1 MPRSLKKGVFVD
13 DHLLEKVLELNAK
26 GEKRLIKTWS
36 RRSTIVPEMVGHT
49 IAVYNG
55 KQHVPVYITENMV
68 GHKLGSSPPPGP
80 TGGTAKRPRPPRRS
94 SHGSES
100 DRPIRAHLPA
110 EGPPGGGPD
119 PGKSPEEARNI
130 LRYTN
135 KRGAYFVAKVLES
148 AAANAVNNHDMLEDR
163 LYVKAAYVDE
173 GPALKRVLPRARGR
187 ADIIKKRTS
196 HITVILGEKHGK

>member
-68 GHKLGSSPPPGP
+68 GHKLGSSPHPDLPGARQR
-80 TGGTAKRPRPPRRS
+80 GQGHQEEVAMEAKAIARYVRISPRKVRLVV
-94 SHGSES
+94 
-100 DRPIRAHLPA
+100 DLIR
-110 EGPPGGGPD
+110 
-119 PGKSPEEARNI
+119 GKSPRRPATSCATPTSGGL
-130 LRYTN
+130 LR
-135 KRGAYFVAKVLES
+135 GQVLES

>member
-1 MPRSLKKGVFVD
+1 MEAKAIARYVRISPRKVRLVVD
-13 DHLLEKVLELNAK
+13 
-26 GEKRLIKTWS
+26 LI
-36 RRSTIVPEMVGHT
+36 
-49 IAVYNG
+49 
-55 KQHVPVYITENMV
+55 Q
-68 GHKLGSSPPPGP
+68 
-80 TGGTAKRPRPPRRS
+80 
-94 SHGSES
+94 
-100 DRPIRAHLPA
+100 
-110 EGPPGGGPD
+110 
-119 PGKSPEEARNI
+119 GKSLEEARNI

-187 ADIIKKRTS
+187 ADIIKKKTS